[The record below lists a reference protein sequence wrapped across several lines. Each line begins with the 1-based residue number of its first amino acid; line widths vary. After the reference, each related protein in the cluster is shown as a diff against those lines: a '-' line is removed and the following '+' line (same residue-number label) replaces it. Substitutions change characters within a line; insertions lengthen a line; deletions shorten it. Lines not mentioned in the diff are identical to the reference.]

1 MRAVQIG
8 ERIGAWRV
16 ARKLNQRELAHR
28 AGIDVSRVAAIES
41 GEDDPGAST
50 IESLASALGIP
61 PGWLYDDPKHLLSLL
76 ADDGDASTESDP
88 VTARMLAA
96 AGAERTLF
104 TLLTQLVCAGEPRL
118 VRAAEVSL
126 RSLVKQIPRTTVP
139 WESRPPGH
147 FEPPSD

>member
-1 MRAVQIG
+1 M
-8 ERIGAWRV
+8 GADDV
-16 ARKLNQRELAHR
+16 ARR
-28 AGIDVSRVAAIES
+28 AAMTSTRLEAIERSDEEPS
-41 GEDDPGAST
+41 GSE
-50 IESLASALGIP
+50 IEALAAALGVP
-61 PGWLYDDPKHLLSLL
+61 PGWLYDDPKRLL
-76 ADDGDASTESDP
+76 ALVEADGEPCTESDP

-96 AGAERTLF
+96 AGTERALF
-104 TLLTQLVCAGEPRL
+104 TLLTQLVWSGEDRL